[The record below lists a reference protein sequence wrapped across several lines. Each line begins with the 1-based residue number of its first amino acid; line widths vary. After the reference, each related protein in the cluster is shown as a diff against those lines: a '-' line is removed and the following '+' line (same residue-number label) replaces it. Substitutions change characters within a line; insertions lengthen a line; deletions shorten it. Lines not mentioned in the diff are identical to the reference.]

1 MGLELQC
8 TLYILCRGF
17 SGGFFVVLC
26 KTAKLETDLDCQ
38 SVSYFED
45 EMTCDRPPGV

>member
-17 SGGFFVVLC
+17 SVFFVVLC
-26 KTAKLETDLDCQ
+26 ETVKLEADLDCQ